1 MNASP
6 NDPRPRVLYV
16 THRVPYPP
24 DKGDRIRNYHVLLE
38 LSKVARVWLA
48 ALADEPVT
56 EAQQAALD
64 KLCVRVAII
73 PVGGKSRWVK
83 AGASLLSGKSLSE
96 GLFNEGK
103 LATQLSTWAA
113 EANFHSSLISASSLA
128 RYQQLPA
135 LAKLPAHVD
144 LVDVDSQK
152 WFDFADAT
160 RGPKS
165 WLYRL
170 EGKRIRKLE
179 QSLANRA
186 STLSLVSKAE
196 TDVFNGFTKPGAA
209 ITATNGVDLKY
220 FQPMDNVPP
229 QPACAFVG
237 AMDYFPNIDAAVW
250 FAMEIHPHVRASYP
264 EAQFHII
271 GRKPTAEV
279 LKLGTLPGVQVLGT
293 VPDVR
298 PFVAAARLAVCPI
311 RVARGLQNKVI
322 EAMAM
327 AKPTLSAPA
336 AMAALHAIPGV
347 HLLRPTTV
355 SEWVRAIC
363 ELWLD
368 IDRREELGRAAR
380 GYVELYHNW
389 PNCLA
394 PLIQRVVA

>member
-1 MNASP
+1 MVTTDN
-6 NDPRPRVLYV
+6 RPRVLYV

-24 DKGDRIRNYHVLLE
+24 DKGDRIRNYHVLRE
-38 LSKVARVWLA
+38 LAKVARVWLA

-56 EAQQAALD
+56 DAQQSALNG
-64 KLCVRVAII
+64 LCERVAII

-83 AGASLLSGKSLSE
+83 AGVSLLTGKSLSE

-103 LATQLSTWAA
+103 LTTQLNAWAN
-113 EANFHSSLISASSLA
+113 ETKFHSTLISASSLA
-128 RYQQLPA
+128 RYQRLPA
-135 LAKLPAHVD
+135 LSELPAHVD

-170 EGKRIRKLE
+170 EGQRVRKLE
-179 QSLANRA
+179 QALASTA

-196 TDVFNGFTKPGAA
+196 TDVFNGFTKPNAA

-220 FQPMDNVPP
+220 FHPMNTVPP
-229 QPACAFVG
+229 KPACAFVG

-250 FAMEIHPHVRASYP
+250 FATEIHPHVRASYP

-279 LKLGTLPGVQVLGT
+279 LKLGTLPGVQVFGT

-298 PFVAAARLAVCPI
+298 PYVAAARLAVCPI

-336 AMAALHAIPGV
+336 AMAALQAIPGV

-355 SEWVRAIC
+355 QEWVRAIC

-368 IDRREELGRAAR
+368 IDRREELGNAAR
-380 GYVELYHNW
+380 SYVEHYHDW
-389 PNCLA
+389 TICLS

>member
-1 MNASP
+1 VNP
-6 NDPRPRVLYV
+6 TDPRPRVLYV

-24 DKGDRIRNYHVLLE
+24 DKGDRIRNYHVLRE

-56 EAQQAALD
+56 DEQHTELNN
-64 KLCVRVAII
+64 LCERVAII
-73 PVGGKSRWVK
+73 PAGGRGRWVK
-83 AGASLLSGKSLSE
+83 AGLSLLTGKSLSE
-96 GLFNEGK
+96 GLFHENK
-103 LATQLSTWAA
+103 LAEQLTAWAG
-113 EANFHSSLISASSLA
+113 EANFHSTLISASSLA

-165 WLYRL
+165 WLYRT
-170 EGKRIRKLE
+170 EGHRVRKLE
-179 QSLANRA
+179 QRLANSA

-196 TDVFNGFTKPGAA
+196 TDVFNGFTKPNAA
-209 ITATNGVDLKY
+209 LTATNGVDLDY
-220 FQPMDNVPP
+220 FQPMHLVHP

-250 FAMEIHPHVRASYP
+250 FATEIFPHVRASYP
-264 EAQFHII
+264 DAEFHVI

-279 LKLGTLPGVQVLGT
+279 LKLGTLPGVKVLGT

-327 AKPTLSAPA
+327 GKPTLSAPA

-347 HLLRPTTV
+347 HLLRPTSV
-355 SEWVRAIC
+355 SEWVKAIC

-368 IDRREELGRAAR
+368 IDRRETLGKAAR
-380 GYVELYHNW
+380 AYVEQYHDW
-389 PNCLA
+389 PKCLA
-394 PLIQRVVA
+394 PLVRRVVA

>member
-1 MNASP
+1 VTPPDA
-6 NDPRPRVLYV
+6 RPRVLYV

-24 DKGDRIRNYHVLLE
+24 DKGDRIRNYHVLRE
-38 LSKVARVWLA
+38 LAKVARVWLA

-56 EAQQAALD
+56 DTQHIELN
-64 KLCVRVAII
+64 KLCERVAIL
-73 PVGGKSRWVK
+73 PAGGKGRWVK
-83 AGASLLSGKSLSE
+83 AGLSLLAGKSLSE
-96 GLFNEGK
+96 GLFDEAK
-103 LATQLSTWAA
+103 LADQLTAWAK
-113 EANFHSSLISASSLA
+113 ETTFHSTLISASSLA

-135 LAKLPAHVD
+135 LAKTPAHVD

-165 WLYRL
+165 WLYRT
-170 EGKRIRKLE
+170 EGKRVRKLE
-179 QSLANRA
+179 QRLANRA
-186 STLSLVSKAE
+186 GTLSLVSKAE
-196 TDVFNGFTKPGAA
+196 TDVFNGFTKPNAA
-209 ITATNGVDLKY
+209 ITATNGVDLAY
-220 FQPMDNVPP
+220 FHPMDTVPP
-229 QPACAFVG
+229 LPACAFVG

-250 FAMEIHPHVRASYP
+250 FATEIFPHVRASYP

-271 GRKPTAEV
+271 GRKPTVEV
-279 LKLGTLPGVQVLGT
+279 LKLGTLPGVKVLGT

-298 PFVAAARLAVCPI
+298 PHVATARLAVCPI

-347 HLLRPTTV
+347 HLVRPTTV
-355 SEWVRAIC
+355 QEWVKEIC

-368 IDRREELGRAAR
+368 IDRRAELGKAAR
-380 GYVELYHNW
+380 KYVEDYHDW
-389 PNCLA
+389 PKCLA
-394 PLIQRVVA
+394 PLVQRVVS